1 MRFLGL
7 SHVNWL
13 RYAGLFTYGCVG
25 IPLLTDTFDG
35 ARLSAVFAW
44 LNNQPLPGEVSE
56 DNIIDLLG
64 WWAAYVAFGVAFW
77 FATRDLGVS
86 RARWVRVPLLVVMN
100 VAAVAISWF
109 SASGLASIL
118 LLVIA
123 GVLPWMLSSRAAT
136 AWTILQGASLL
147 PVFLGLKDEFGE
159 PIYGWF
165 DAVLQSFL
173 YLGFSSFTFATS
185 VVAKDQAEAREEQR
199 RLNSELRAT
208 RALLAE
214 SSRIAERVRIA
225 RELHDLVGH
234 HLTVLTLNLEV
245 ASHLVSGQ
253 GQEKVRQAQS
263 VAKLL
268 LSDVREVVG
277 QMREDAEIDLGAALK
292 ALTDG
297 VPEPK
302 VHLDLSESLR
312 IENPV
317 FAHVLLRTAQEL
329 LTNCMRHADARNFWL
344 SLNQSKARIE
354 LTARDD
360 GRGVEAVQ
368 AGNGLSGMLERFQE
382 VGGGLQWQSAPGKG
396 FSIDAW
402 IPLEAKT

>member
-25 IPLLTDTFDG
+25 IPLLRDSFDE
-35 ARLSAVFAW
+35 ARYGAVFAW
-44 LNNQPLPGEVSE
+44 LRNRPLPAEISE
-56 DNIIDLLG
+56 ADVIALIG
-64 WWAAYVAFGVAFW
+64 WWLAYIAFGVAFW
-77 FATRDLGVS
+77 FATRDLGAS
-86 RARWVRVPLLVVMN
+86 RTRLVRIPLLAAMN
-100 VAAVAISWF
+100 LAAVAISWF
-109 SASGLASIL
+109 SQSGLSGIL

-136 AWTILQGASLL
+136 IWAVLQNASLL
-147 PVFLGLKDEFGE
+147 PVFLGLTDEFGE

-302 VHLDLSESLR
+302 VHLDLSDSLR
-312 IENPV
+312 IENPL

-329 LTNCMRHADARNFWL
+329 LTNCMRHAEARNFWL
-344 SLNQSKARIE
+344 SLNQSKQRIE
-354 LTARDD
+354 LSAHDD
-360 GRGVEAVQ
+360 GRGAEAIT

-382 VGGGLQWQSAPGKG
+382 VGGGLNWQTAPGKG
-396 FSIDAW
+396 FSIEAW

>member
-25 IPLLTDTFDG
+25 IPLLRDSFDE
-35 ARLSAVFAW
+35 ARYGAVFAW
-44 LNNQPLPGEVSE
+44 LRNRPLPAEISE
-56 DNIIDLLG
+56 ADVIALIG
-64 WWAAYVAFGVAFW
+64 WWLAYIAFGVAFW
-77 FATRDLGVS
+77 FATRDLGAS
-86 RARWVRVPLLVVMN
+86 RTRLVRIPLLAAMN
-100 VAAVAISWF
+100 LAAVAISWF
-109 SASGLASIL
+109 SQSGLSGIL

-136 AWTILQGASLL
+136 IWAVLQNASLL
-147 PVFLGLKDEFGE
+147 PVFLGLTDEFGE

-302 VHLDLSESLR
+302 VHLELSDSLR
-312 IENPV
+312 IENPL

-329 LTNCMRHADARNFWL
+329 LTNCMRHAEARNFWL
-344 SLNQSKARIE
+344 SLNQSKQRIE
-354 LTARDD
+354 LSAHDD
-360 GRGVEAVQ
+360 GRGAEAIT

-382 VGGGLQWQSAPGKG
+382 VGGGLNWQTAPGKG
-396 FSIDAW
+396 FSIEAW